1 MGKKTE
7 RRTTGWGERV
17 RIVWAIA
24 AKDIVDALKNRMI
37 LSVVLGMAMLMF
49 SAQAFPALLKLSATP
64 RAIVYDAG
72 KSASDPSRLV
82 GAMAEDG
89 TYGLTEVDSQQALE
103 DRLVDLNA
111 EVLGLVFPSGT
122 EARLDSG
129 EPVAL
134 EGYVAWSQRSAAN
147 ELAGEM
153 AAYLATLLQ
162 APVQVETEGHLVYPP
177 PEGMGALGMTAAVL
191 ALVLITTG
199 GFLVPYLIFE
209 EKQTHTMD
217 ALLVSPASAA
227 DIVLGKAVAGLVY
240 CLVAM
245 AVVLAFNHSSVV
257 GWGVAVLA
265 VLVGALLSVGVG
277 LLMGSLFETAQQ
289 VGAWMIL
296 PIVILMAPVLLATL
310 GNLPPILDAAL
321 PWLPTMALGDLFL
334 LSFSGQAT
342 LAHALP
348 DLALVLAWSVP
359 VYAAVVWRVRRS
371 DR

>member
-1 MGKKTE
+1 MNKSRATARE
-7 RRTTGWGERV
+7 RL
-17 RIVWAIA
+17 RIIWAIA
-24 AKDIVDALKNRMI
+24 AKDIVDAVKNRTI
-37 LSVVLGMAMLMF
+37 LSVVLGMAMLML
-49 SAQAFPALLKLSATP
+49 SAQAFPALLKLSAIP
-64 RAIVYDAG
+64 RAVVYDVG
-72 KSASDPSRLV
+72 NPPESPSRLLA
-82 GAMAEDG
+82 AMAEDG
-89 TYGLTEVDSQQALE
+89 TYRLTQVDSQQALE
-103 DRLVDLNA
+103 EVLAELNA
-111 EVLGLVFPSGT
+111 EVLGLVIPAGS
-122 EARLDSG
+122 EARLDAG
-129 EPVAL
+129 EPVVL
-134 EGYVAWSQRSAAN
+134 EGYVAWSRRAAAD
-147 ELAGEM
+147 ELAAEM
-153 AAYLATLLQ
+153 AAYLATLLGT
-162 APVQVETEGHLVYPP
+162 PVQVETTGHLVTPP
-177 PEGMGALGMTAAVL
+177 PEGTGTLGMTAAVL

-245 AVVLAFNHSSVV
+245 AVVLAFNHSSVA

-277 LLMGSLFETAQQ
+277 LLMGTLFETAQQ
-289 VGAWMIL
+289 VGAWMVI
-296 PIVILMAPVLLATL
+296 PIVILMAPVLLGTL
-310 GNLPPILDAAL
+310 GNLPPLLDAVL

-342 LAHALP
+342 LAHGLP